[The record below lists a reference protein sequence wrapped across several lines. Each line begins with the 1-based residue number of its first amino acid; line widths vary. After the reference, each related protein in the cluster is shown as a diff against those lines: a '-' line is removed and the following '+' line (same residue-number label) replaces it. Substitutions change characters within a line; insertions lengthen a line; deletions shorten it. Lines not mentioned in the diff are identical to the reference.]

1 MAGPGLDERESE
13 WILTP
18 KGLRS
23 HGLTNESPWTQNEIT
38 GFAHQTRAPLQTV
51 RFSGETLTLGPML
64 PPRMSLHR
72 AFVADHFHD
81 LPGFVEAR
89 HGHNWELEATVNLEE
104 THPEP
109 ALAQALDA
117 WVKSIDYTLLNDQ
130 PWLKNRNPTAE
141 ALAQWLLEALEE
153 RGFSSVETRIRE
165 KANYWAA
172 CHRESA

>member
-1 MAGPGLDERESE
+1 
-13 WILTP
+13 
-18 KGLRS
+18 
-23 HGLTNESPWTQNEIT
+23 
-38 GFAHQTRAPLQTV
+38 
-51 RFSGETLTLGPML
+51 ML
-64 PPRMSLHR
+64 PPRLSLHR

-141 ALAQWLLEALEE
+141 ALAQWLLEDLEE

-172 CHRESA
+172 CLRESA